1 MKAVELDP
9 LNEYALSNI
18 GVIYLKRQNYER
30 CLEFTNLS
38 IGILDSFHPDTRDF
52 QKDNTLEVKLLMRRA
67 KCYEVQKDFEKAKDD
82 LDRCMLLD
90 PENPQAKVSQQKV
103 QTALNTIKFD
113 EYKDIGN
120 KYLKEK
126 NFAAS
131 LEYYEKCLR
140 ITRKATTL
148 DNMAVYVNKIA
159 CLLSMDKFGQV
170 VSECNDAFRLIKN
183 FINKNDGKH
192 THEDLERIKSMELRV
207 SVRKAAALSKLGKI
221 TEAIEE
227 YERALVLDP

>member
-1 MKAVELDP
+1 
-9 LNEYALSNI
+9 
-18 GVIYLKRQNYER
+18 
-30 CLEFTNLS
+30 
-38 IGILDSFHPDTRDF
+38 
-52 QKDNTLEVKLLMRRA
+52 
-67 KCYEVQKDFEKAKDD
+67 
-82 LDRCMLLD
+82 
-90 PENPQAKVSQQKV
+90 
-103 QTALNTIKFD
+103 
-113 EYKDIGN
+113 
-120 KYLKEK
+120 
-126 NFAAS
+126 
-131 LEYYEKCLR
+131 
-140 ITRKATTL
+140 
-148 DNMAVYVNKIA
+148 MAVYVNKIA